1 MQIFHLYKGFKRKVS
16 SKGFFVKGSAKIV
29 TPPRTEYRGFKFKY
43 NSKGDI
49 CRAALVRL
57 KKGFSDLDGSTKF
70 FHQNTGVLIKKKQ
83 NLKSKYLQ
91 GPIEKSVKRKK
102 FKLTYKTV
110 L

>member
-70 FHQNTGVLIKKKQ
+70 FHQNTGVLIKKKT
-83 NLKSKYLQ
+83 
-91 GPIEKSVKRKK
+91 K
-102 FKLTYKTV
+102 FKVKIFARTNRKV
-110 L
+110 CKKEKV